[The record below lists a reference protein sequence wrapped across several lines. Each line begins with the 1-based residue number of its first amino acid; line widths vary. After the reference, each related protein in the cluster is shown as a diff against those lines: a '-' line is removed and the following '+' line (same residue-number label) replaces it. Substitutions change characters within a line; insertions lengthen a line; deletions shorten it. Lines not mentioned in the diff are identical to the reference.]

1 MMAMGVMG
9 GAAASIQG
17 NGSSLSEGLASSAA
31 KACTMRKKLLSRTPM
46 HPCPILFCGDP
57 HGQWQHI
64 IDAALQ
70 THARAVILLGDL
82 EPARPLH
89 IELEAIWERVWF
101 IHGNHDTDHA
111 DNFANV
117 WHPELAERSLHG
129 RVVTLPCGTRVAG
142 LGGVFRG
149 AVWYPKDA
157 QAPKFHNR
165 QAHARITPHQDRW
178 QNGVQLKHWS
188 SIYPD
193 EVEQLASQQAD
204 ILITHEA
211 PGYHEHGFKELD
223 TLARRMGVRMTV
235 HGHQHDC
242 IDSSAHWAA
251 QGFQSYGVGLRGVMA
266 LEAPTQVRTVVAG
279 MLNKAVEGG

>member
-1 MMAMGVMG
+1 MG

-31 KACTMRKKLLSRTPM
+31 KACTMRKKLLSRAPM
-46 HPCPILFCGDP
+46 HPGPILFCGDP

-70 THARAVILLGDL
+70 THAHAVILLGDL

>member
-1 MMAMGVMG
+1 
-9 GAAASIQG
+9 
-17 NGSSLSEGLASSAA
+17 
-31 KACTMRKKLLSRTPM
+31 M
-46 HPCPILFCGDP
+46 HPGPLLFCGDP

-111 DNFANV
+111 DNFGNV
-117 WHPELAERSLHG
+117 WHPEVSARSLHG
-129 RVVTLPCGTRVAG
+129 RVVTLPCGTRIAG

-149 AVWYPKDA
+149 AVWYPKDP
-157 QAPKFHNR
+157 QAPKFRNR
-165 QAHARITPHQDRW
+165 EAHARVTPHQDRW
-178 QNGVQLKHWS
+178 QGSVHLKHWS

-193 EVEQLASQQAD
+193 EVEQLATQQAD

-211 PGYHEHGFKELD
+211 PGYHEHGFKPLD

-235 HGHQHDC
+235 HGHQHDS
-242 IDSSAHWAA
+242 IDSSAQWEA
-251 QGFQSYGVGLRGVMA
+251 QGFQSFGVGLRGVMA
-266 LEAPTQVRTVVAG
+266 VNALGQARPLVAG
-279 MLNKAVEGG
+279 IVDDKTA